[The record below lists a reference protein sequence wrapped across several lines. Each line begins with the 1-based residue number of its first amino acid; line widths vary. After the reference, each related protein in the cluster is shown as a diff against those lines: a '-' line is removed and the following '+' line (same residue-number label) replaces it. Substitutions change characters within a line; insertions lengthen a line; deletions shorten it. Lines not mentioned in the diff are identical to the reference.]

1 MSSPPKKSGV
11 ALVLKDLRT
20 RIAIRE
26 GEVRGVDGV
35 SLEIRRGEVF
45 GLAGESGS
53 GKSMTAFSI
62 MRLLPVRG
70 RIAGGEVLFQGE
82 DLAKVSD
89 ERMRDLRG
97 DRIAMIF
104 QDPMT
109 SLNPVFT
116 IGDQIS
122 EPLRKHRGL
131 SASAARARTIE
142 LLTSVGIANPK
153 QRFNSYP
160 HEFSGGMRQ
169 RVMIAMALACKPDL
183 LIADEPTTALD
194 VTIEKQILALI
205 EELRANIG
213 AAILLIT
220 HNLALL
226 AEHCDRIAVMYAGQ
240 IVEMADT
247 DEILSN
253 PLHPYTKAL
262 LGSMPRAH
270 ISKGRLKP
278 IVGLPP
284 TIIGDR
290 KGCAFAPRCTAKMPQ
305 CETIEP
311 EMREVAPGHD
321 VRCLL
326 FETGHE

>member
-1 MSSPPKKSGV
+1 MV
-11 ALVLKDLRT
+11 EANDVTLEVEDLHT
-20 RIAIRE
+20 RIGVKG

-35 SLEIRRGEVF
+35 SFVIRAREVF
-45 GLAGESGS
+45 GIAGESGS

-62 MRLLPVRG
+62 MRLLPLQG
-70 RIAGGEVLFQGE
+70 RIAGGRVRFKGE
-82 DLAKVSD
+82 DITGASD
-89 ERMRDLRG
+89 QRMQDLRG

-116 IGDQIS
+116 IGDQLS
-122 EPLRKHRGL
+122 EPLRQHAGL
-131 SASAARARTIE
+131 NEAQAREKAIE
-142 LLTSVGIANPK
+142 LLTRVGINDPAK
-153 QRFNSYP
+153 RCNSYP

-169 RVMIAMALACKPDL
+169 RVMIAMALACSPDL

-194 VTIEKQILALI
+194 VTIEKQILSLI
-205 EELRANIG
+205 EELRAGIG

-240 IVEMADT
+240 IVETAST
-247 DEILSN
+247 DELLSN

-278 IVGLPP
+278 ITGLPP
-284 TIIGDR
+284 VITGER
-290 KGCAFAPRCTAKMPQ
+290 KGCAFAPRCPAKMAS
-305 CETIEP
+305 CETVEP
-311 EMREVAPGHD
+311 AIREINAGHE

-326 FETGHE
+326 FEDRA

>member
-1 MSSPPKKSGV
+1 MLSPVEKPDV
-11 ALVLKDLRT
+11 TLTINNLHT
-20 RIAIRE
+20 RIGIRG

-35 SLEIRRGEVF
+35 SLQIRRGEVF

-62 MRLLPVRG
+62 MRLLPLRG
-70 RIAGGEVLFQGE
+70 RIADGQVLFQGE

-89 ERMRDLRG
+89 ERMRELRG

-122 EPLRKHRGL
+122 EPLREHRGL
-131 SASAARARTIE
+131 SSSAARAKAIE
-142 LLTSVGIANPK
+142 LLTSVGITDAAK
-153 QRFNSYP
+153 RYNSYP

-169 RVMIAMALACKPDL
+169 RVMIAMALACAPDL

-205 EELRANIG
+205 EELRAGIG

-240 IVEMADT
+240 IVETAET
-247 DEILSN
+247 DALLSN

-262 LGSMPRAH
+262 LDSMPRTH

-278 IVGLPP
+278 ITGLPP
-284 TIIGDR
+284 VITGER
-290 KGCAFAPRCTAKMPQ
+290 KGCAFAPRCPAKMPQ
-305 CETIEP
+305 CDTIEP
-311 EMREVAPGHD
+311 DIREVAPGRD

-326 FETGHE
+326 FEDRA

>member
-1 MSSPPKKSGV
+1 MNMTDNITLEVEDLYTHIGV
-11 ALVLKDLRT
+11 QG
-20 RIAIRE
+20 

-35 SLEIRRGEVF
+35 SFVIRRGEVF

-62 MRLLPVRG
+62 MRLLPLRG
-70 RIAGGEVLFQGE
+70 RVVQGSVRFKGE
-82 DLAKVSD
+82 DLVTASA
-89 ERMRDLRG
+89 ERISALRG
-97 DRIAMIF
+97 DRVAMIF

-116 IGDQIS
+116 IGDQIGES
-122 EPLRKHRGL
+122 LRQHRGMN
-131 SASAARARTIE
+131 ASEARVKTMQ
-142 LLTSVGIANPK
+142 LLESVGIGDADR
-153 QRFNSYP
+153 RFGSYP

-169 RVMIAMALACKPDL
+169 RVMIAMALACSPDL

-205 EELRANIG
+205 EELRADIG

-240 IVEMADT
+240 IVETAST
-247 DEILSN
+247 EELLSK

-262 LGSMPRAH
+262 LGSMPRSH

-278 IVGLPP
+278 VTGLPP
-284 TIIGDR
+284 TITGER
-290 KGCAFAPRCTAKMPQ
+290 RGCAFAPRCPARMAHCDSVGPL
-305 CETIEP
+305 ILEP
-311 EMREVAPGHD
+311 EPGHQ

-326 FETGHE
+326 FGERP

>member
-1 MSSPPKKSGV
+1 MGETSSV
-11 ALVLKDLRT
+11 TLEVRDLQT
-20 RIAIRE
+20 YIAAK
-26 GEVRGVDGV
+26 GGDVRGVDGV
-35 SLEIRRGEVF
+35 SFFIKPGEVF

-62 MRLLPVRG
+62 MRLLPLQG
-70 RIAGGEVLFQGE
+70 RIAGGSVLFKGE
-82 DLAKVSD
+82 NITAAP
-89 ERMRDLRG
+89 EARMRDLRG

-116 IGDQIS
+116 IGDQLS
-122 EPLRKHRGL
+122 EPLRQHQGL
-131 SASAARARTIE
+131 DEAKARAKAIE
-142 LLTSVGIANPK
+142 LLANVGIPDPAK
-153 QRFNSYP
+153 RYTSYP

-169 RVMIAMALACKPDL
+169 RVMIAMALACSPDL

-205 EELRANIG
+205 EELREGIG

-240 IVEMADT
+240 IVETAPT
-247 DEILSN
+247 DVLLSA
-253 PLHPYTKAL
+253 PAHPYTKAL
-262 LGSMPRAH
+262 LGSMPRTH
-270 ISKGRLKP
+270 ISQGRLKP
-278 IVGLPP
+278 LTGLPP
-284 TIIGDR
+284 VIIGER
-290 KGCAFAPRCTAKMPQ
+290 KGCAFAPRCPSKTLQ
-305 CETIEP
+305 CESVEP
-311 EMREVAPGHD
+311 VIREIAEGHE

-326 FETGHE
+326 FGEGA

>member
-1 MSSPPKKSGV
+1 MGETSSV
-11 ALVLKDLRT
+11 TL
-20 RIAIRE
+20 
-26 GEVRGVDGV
+26 EVRDLQTYIAAKGGDGV
-35 SLEIRRGEVF
+35 SFFIKPGEVF

-62 MRLLPVRG
+62 MRLLPLQG
-70 RIAGGEVLFQGE
+70 RIAGGSVLFKGE
-82 DLAKVSD
+82 NITAAP
-89 ERMRDLRG
+89 EARMRDLRG

-116 IGDQIS
+116 IGDQLS
-122 EPLRKHRGL
+122 EPLRQHQGL
-131 SASAARARTIE
+131 DEAKARAKAIE
-142 LLTSVGIANPK
+142 LLANVGIPDPAK
-153 QRFNSYP
+153 RYTSYP

-169 RVMIAMALACKPDL
+169 RVMIAMALACSPDL

-205 EELRANIG
+205 EELREGIG

-240 IVEMADT
+240 IVETAPT
-247 DEILSN
+247 DVLLSA
-253 PLHPYTKAL
+253 PAHPYTKAL
-262 LGSMPRAH
+262 LGSMPRTH
-270 ISKGRLKP
+270 ISQGRLKP
-278 IVGLPP
+278 LTGLPP
-284 TIIGDR
+284 VIIGER
-290 KGCAFAPRCTAKMPQ
+290 KGCAFAPRCPSKTLQ
-305 CETIEP
+305 CESVEP
-311 EMREVAPGHD
+311 VIREIAEGHE

-326 FETGHE
+326 FGEGA

>member
-1 MSSPPKKSGV
+1 MLSPAEKPDV
-11 ALVLKDLRT
+11 TLALENLHT
-20 RIAIRE
+20 RIGVRD

-62 MRLLPVRG
+62 MRLLPLRG
-70 RIAGGEVLFQGE
+70 RIASGRVLFQGE
-82 DLAKVSD
+82 DLAQISD
-89 ERMRDLRG
+89 ERMRKLRG

-116 IGDQIS
+116 IGDQIA
-122 EPLRKHRGL
+122 EPLREHQGL
-131 SASAARARTIE
+131 SSGAARARAIE
-142 LLTSVGIANPK
+142 LLTSVGIADAA
-153 QRFNSYP
+153 RRSNSYP

-169 RVMIAMALACKPDL
+169 RVMIAMALACTPDL

-205 EELRANIG
+205 DELRAGIG

-240 IVEMADT
+240 IVETAPT
-247 DEILSN
+247 DELLSN
-253 PLHPYTKAL
+253 PLHPYTKGL

-270 ISKGRLKP
+270 ISKGRLEP

-284 TIIGDR
+284 VIVGER
-290 KGCAFAPRCTAKMPQ
+290 QGCAFAPRCRSKMPQ

-311 EMREVAPGHD
+311 DIREVAPGHEA
-321 VRCLL
+321 RCLL
-326 FETGHE
+326 FEDRP

>member
-1 MSSPPKKSGV
+1 MSSPHLPTDVTLS
-11 ALVLKDLRT
+11 LRHLET
-20 RIAIRE
+20 RIAVRDS
-26 GEVRGVDGV
+26 EVRGVDGV
-35 SLEIRRGEVF
+35 SFDIRRGEVF

-53 GKSMTAFSI
+53 GKSMTAFSV
-62 MRLLPVRG
+62 MRLLPLRG
-70 RIAGGEVLFQGE
+70 RIAGGQVLFKGE
-82 DLAKVSD
+82 DLTKVSED
-89 ERMRDLRG
+89 RMRALRG

-116 IGDQIS
+116 IGDQIA
-122 EPLRKHRGL
+122 EPLREHRGM
-131 SASAARARTIE
+131 SAAAARAKVIE
-142 LLTSVGIANPK
+142 LLTSVGIADADR
-153 QRFNSYP
+153 RFNSYP

-169 RVMIAMALACKPDL
+169 RVMIAMALACDPDL

-194 VTIEKQILALI
+194 VTIERQILRLI
-205 EELRANIG
+205 EELRSEIG

-240 IVEMADT
+240 IVEMAET
-247 DEILSN
+247 DQLLSD

-270 ISKGRLKP
+270 ISRGRLQP

-284 TIIGDR
+284 TITGER
-290 KGCAFAPRCTAKMPQ
+290 RGCAFAPRCPARRAD
-305 CETIEP
+305 CDTIEP
-311 EMREVAPGHD
+311 GIRRVRPGRD
-321 VRCLL
+321 VRCIL
-326 FETGHE
+326 FETHL